1 MNVSRTEEQ
10 SIKRQPVTQALPLHA
25 VTFFAVHGL
34 FAEGDARQGGKLED
48 DN

>member
-10 SIKRQPVTQALPLHA
+10 SIKRPVTQVLPLHA